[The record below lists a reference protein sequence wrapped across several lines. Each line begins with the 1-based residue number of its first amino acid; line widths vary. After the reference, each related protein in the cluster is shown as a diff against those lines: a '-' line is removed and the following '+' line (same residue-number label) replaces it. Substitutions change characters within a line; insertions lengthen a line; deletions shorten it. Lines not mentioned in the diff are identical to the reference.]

1 MEELLTEFNVIEL
14 YFSAIVFGG
23 ILFLGGAMAQLLGT
37 MIFMFLV
44 QAPYYI
50 LYGSYIGI
58 RCINKEYREN
68 FMNKRKEQDKDDGYT
83 T

>member
-1 MEELLTEFNVIEL
+1 MFEELLTEFTVIEL

-23 ILFLGGAMAQLLGT
+23 MLFLGGAMAQLLGT

-50 LYGSYIGI
+50 IYGSYVGI

-68 FMNKRKEQDKDDGYT
+68 FMKKFKEHDDGNT

>member
-1 MEELLTEFNVIEL
+1 MFEELLTEFTVIEL
-14 YFSAIVFGG
+14 YFSAIMFGG
-23 ILFLGGAMAQLLGT
+23 MLWLGGLMAQLLGT

-50 LYGSYIGI
+50 IYGSYIGI

-68 FMNKRKEQDKDDGYT
+68 FMNKLKEKDDGYT
-83 T
+83 E

>member
-1 MEELLTEFNVIEL
+1 MEELLTELTLVEL
-14 YFSAIVFGG
+14 YFFAIMSGG
-23 ILFLGGAMAQLLGT
+23 ILFVGGLIAQLFGT

-50 LYGSYIGI
+50 IYGSYVGI
-58 RCINKEYREN
+58 RCINKEYREK
-68 FMNKRKEQDKDDGYT
+68 FMKKFKEHDDGNT